1 MTIEVFLQAQGMEM
15 HLFSMYP
22 IHHRHGF
29 LPKCLRCDLIPLSLF
44 NHLLTENR
52 SLVFSVMIVSNGYFS
67 L

>member
-1 MTIEVFLQAQGMEM
+1 MTMEVFLQAQGMEM
-15 HLFSMYP
+15 HLCSIYP

-29 LPKCLRCDLIPLSLF
+29 LPKCLRCDLIPPSLF

-52 SLVFSVMIVSNGYFS
+52 RQVFSFMTASNGYFS